1 MKNIWHD
8 ISADRI
14 NVNDFVAVIEISK
27 GSKKKYELDKETGL
41 IILDRILS
49 TSTHYPANYGFIPKT
64 YAEDDDPLDVL
75 VLCSEELEPLSL
87 VRCYPIGVMR
97 MIDGDVRDDKIIAI
111 PFKDPNWNHIKNI
124 TDLPVH
130 INEEITHFYQVY
142 KDLEHKKTT
151 VLQMLDRKSAED
163 IIYSALIKY
172 KNKFENEDFNKLCE
186 EQKNREEELED
197 IYSAYQEYCN
207 INNKKSKYDGISYVI
222 DPKLEDVKINLKSFK
237 SAIKCSIENNKDVEY
252 LHLDKTF
259 SLIYY
264 DFLPLSEI
272 VKVGNF
278 VTSFSIMPK
287 NTKLDENPLNI
298 YYIVMFDMRAREFFT
313 MEINKN
319 KDRIPFGTYLFTTKE
334 KANEVVTYLNKY
346 S

>member
-14 NVNDFVAVIEISK
+14 NVNDFVAVVEISK

-49 TSTHYPANYGFIPKT
+49 TSAHYPANYGVIPKT

-151 VLQMLDRKSAED
+151 VLQMLDR
-163 IIYSALIKY
+163 
-172 KNKFENEDFNKLCE
+172 
-186 EQKNREEELED
+186 
-197 IYSAYQEYCN
+197 
-207 INNKKSKYDGISYVI
+207 
-222 DPKLEDVKINLKSFK
+222 
-237 SAIKCSIENNKDVEY
+237 
-252 LHLDKTF
+252 
-259 SLIYY
+259 
-264 DFLPLSEI
+264 
-272 VKVGNF
+272 
-278 VTSFSIMPK
+278 
-287 NTKLDENPLNI
+287 
-298 YYIVMFDMRAREFFT
+298 
-313 MEINKN
+313 
-319 KDRIPFGTYLFTTKE
+319 
-334 KANEVVTYLNKY
+334 
-346 S
+346 